1 LEEGAELLRQADDA
15 GRMEKV
21 LHKRKPDDWPAAALW
36 AMAAEGGGHLFVA
49 AGWPDDVTEELFA
62 TPVRS
67 PAEVQRLIDAADR
80 VLVVPDAQKT
90 LIEVA

>member
-1 LEEGAELLRQADDA
+1 
-15 GRMEKV
+15 
-21 LHKRKPDDWPAAALW
+21 
-36 AMAAEGGGHLFVA
+36 
-49 AGWPDDVTEELFA
+49 VTEELFA